1 MGRIFCVLLLASI
14 GLTLG
19 AGRTEA
25 AGAALMS
32 AGGEAIRLA
41 MTLGGTMALWCGL
54 MEILRQ
60 TGDVARLGRL
70 MRRMLR
76 PLFPTLA
83 AEDAWSA
90 MGMNLAANLLGLGN
104 AATPAGIE
112 AARRL
117 TAPEAGAPG
126 LRALA
131 MLLVLNN
138 SSLQLIP
145 ATVIGLRS
153 AAGAAHPADIWW
165 PTLVSSGAATITAAA
180 MMLLV
185 QRREAHSERLG
196 KLGAAG
202 SAGGNHPA
210 RRHRGD

>member
-1 MGRIFCVLLLASI
+1 MGRVFCVLILVSIALA
-14 GLTLG
+14 LG
-19 AGRTEA
+19 SGRAGV

-41 MTLGGTMALWCGL
+41 VTLGGAMALWCGL

-60 TGDVARLGRL
+60 AGDVARLGWL
-70 MRRMLR
+70 MRRALR
-76 PLFPTLA
+76 PLFPTLRD
-83 AEDAWSA
+83 EEAWSA

-131 MLLVLNN
+131 MLLALNN

-145 ATVIGLRS
+145 STVIALRS

-165 PTLVSSGAATITAAA
+165 PTLVSSGAATVAAAA

-185 QRREAHSERLG
+185 QRREARGERLG

-202 SAGGNHPA
+202 GAGGDRAAGRP
-210 RRHRGD
+210 RRG

>member
-14 GLTLG
+14 GLALG

-76 PLFPTLA
+76 PLFPALA

-90 MGMNLAANLLGLGN
+90 MLGLGN

-117 TAPEAGAPG
+117 TAPEAGTPG